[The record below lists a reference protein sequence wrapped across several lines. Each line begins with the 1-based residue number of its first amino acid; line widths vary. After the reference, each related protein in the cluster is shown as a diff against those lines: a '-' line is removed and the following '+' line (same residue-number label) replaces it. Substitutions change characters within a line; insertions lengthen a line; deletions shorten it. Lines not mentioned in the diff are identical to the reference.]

1 MKNTTHC
8 FKPIFFVHKFKLR
21 AQKSRKKWT
30 KNSDES
36 YEEIIVEE
44 KLKNS
49 VAEISKNSPKKWR
62 KKSREFFG
70 QILDF
75 GQENSNIS

>member
-8 FKPIFFVHKFKLR
+8 FKPIFFVNKFKLR

-30 KNSDES
+30 KNSNKS
-36 YEEIIVEE
+36 YKKIIVEE

-49 VAEISKNSPKKWR
+49 VAEISKNFPKKL
-62 KKSREFFG
+62 KKKKTVNFFPKFF
-70 QILDF
+70 Q
-75 GQENSNIS
+75 

>member
-44 KLKNS
+44 KLKDS
-49 VAEISKNSPKKWR
+49 VAEISKNSR
-62 KKSREFFG
+62 KKFKKKKIVNFFSDF
-70 QILDF
+70 LDF
-75 GQENSNIS
+75 SLFF

>member
-49 VAEISKNSPKKWR
+49 VAEISKNFPKKL
-62 KKSREFFG
+62 KKFYGFYEIFP
-70 QILDF
+70 
-75 GQENSNIS
+75 